1 MQTLPIWLRR
11 RKSFIASL
19 TAGVAE
25 SAYTHE
31 GMIGQTFEEIS
42 IPVVKF
48 AQGCKMECKKIF
60 SIGGMMYVP
69 GVTTDAQKQAI
80 IDKAKKQADD
90 IIECL
95 KVLAA

>member
-1 MQTLPIWLRR
+1 
-11 RKSFIASL
+11 
-19 TAGVAE
+19 
-25 SAYTHE
+25 
-31 GMIGQTFEEIS
+31 MIGQTFEEIS

-48 AQGCKMECKKIF
+48 AQGCKMDCKKIF

-69 GVTTDAQKQAI
+69 GVTTDAQKQAL

>member
-1 MQTLPIWLRR
+1 
-11 RKSFIASL
+11 
-19 TAGVAE
+19 
-25 SAYTHE
+25 
-31 GMIGQTFEEIS
+31 
-42 IPVVKF
+42 
-48 AQGCKMECKKIF
+48 
-60 SIGGMMYVP
+60 MMYVP